1 MAERQQPAAA
11 AGTAI
16 RNGSRSFAAASRLFD
31 RRTRVLVWQ
40 LYAWCRHCDD
50 VVDGQQLGHRLPG
63 ASARPADALAYL
75 TLNTERALAGI
86 RTGDSAFDNLAE
98 VVAATRLPATPVR
111 QHLRGFGM
119 DVVRHE
125 YETLDDLLDYCYH
138 VAGVVGVM
146 MAWIMGARDRDALVR
161 ASDLGIAF
169 QLTNIARDV
178 VDDARAGRVYLPRT
192 WHAAAGLPIEG
203 VANPAS
209 RSLLVPIVH
218 RLLAEADRYY
228 ASAWHGLS
236 ALPFRC
242 AWSVASARHI
252 YGDIGW
258 LVRRRGVDAWRTR
271 AVVGRSRV
279 LARMAQ
285 GLAEATWVAASREW
299 RTAPRRGPL
308 YAAPIPVLP
317 PPLAVFGGSR

>member
-1 MAERQQPAAA
+1 MADRHQPAAA
-11 AGTAI
+11 AAMAI
-16 RNGSRSFAAASRLFD
+16 RHGSRSFAAASRLFD
-31 RRTRVLVWQ
+31 PRTRVLVWQ

-50 VVDGQQLGHRLPG
+50 AVDGQQLGHRSPG
-63 ASARPADALAYL
+63 ATACPADALERL
-75 TLNTERALAGI
+75 TLATDRALAGVH
-86 RTGDSAFDNLAE
+86 TGEPAFDGLAE
-98 VVAATRLPATPVR
+98 VVAATRMPATPVR

-119 DVVRHE
+119 DVARRQ

-146 MAWIMGARDRDALVR
+146 MAWIMGARERVALVR

-178 VDDARAGRVYLPRT
+178 VDDARAGRVYLPRAWCT
-192 WHAAAGLPIEG
+192 AAGLSVER
-203 VANPAS
+203 VTDPAS
-209 RSLLVPIVH
+209 HPRLVPIVH

-228 ASAWHGLS
+228 ESAWHGLS

-242 AWSVASARHI
+242 AWSVASARHV
-252 YGDIGW
+252 YGDIGA
-258 LVRRRGVDAWRTR
+258 LVRRRGADAWRTR
-271 AVVGRSRV
+271 AAVGRGRA

-285 GLAEATWVAASREW
+285 GLAEASLIAASRDW
-299 RTAPRRGPL
+299 RAIPPRGRL

-317 PPLAVFGGSR
+317 PPLGVLGGSR